1 MTREAKRK
9 AKLRVVDGKTIK
21 RPSKAAFV
29 LVSGLMVICLVVGV
43 VISSLQ
49 AYFGVVNNVVFEK
62 DPSGEAYE
70 EIEAQA
76 KDITL
81 QEAEEGIV
89 LLENK
94 NNTLPLSGETKL
106 NVFGRGGYYSTFGG
120 TGSGAGGTNY
130 TSLYDGLKE
139 AGFELNEEL
148 VSFYEDHA
156 IAAENKGLV
165 GTDFG
170 LYENKPEEIKDLVA
184 SAKTYSD
191 VALYV
196 ISRVGGEG
204 DDLPKDMADYYGG
217 EAGRNYLELNA
228 AEEETLSMLE
238 ESFGTVV
245 VVLNSTNAME
255 LGFLKDEGVDAA
267 LWSGCFGS
275 VGTVALGN
283 ILKGEANPSAKTVDT
298 FAYEMESNPTF
309 YSHGDYDYTNVS
321 YENTAG
327 AAGTGDAESGQDAYH
342 YVDYIEGIYVGY
354 RFYETAAADGFIDY
368 DTTVQYPFGY
378 GQSYASFE
386 QTLDSVD
393 FDGKTVT
400 ATVTV
405 TNTGKVAGK
414 EVVEVYYS
422 APYTLGG
429 IEKSSVVLG
438 GFEKTDV
445 LEPGESQTLSIDISA
460 EDMAS
465 YDYTGVKAKGGAYVL
480 EAGDYEIRLQ
490 KNSHDVIASETI
502 TVAEDVIYNEENAGK
517 RDSDNITAV
526 NLFDDV
532 SKGEGITYLSRADW
546 ANTMPKEQA
555 EHSREA
561 SEETVAFLE
570 DDSIKLEDESKA
582 DWTTKKNGLTLADL
596 QGASYDDERWE
607 DLLDEMSKE
616 EMKTLIQDG
625 GWQTAAVKSIAKAR
639 YLECDGP
646 NGINNLMAKLFAG
659 IKGNMYTN
667 QSMLAQTWNK
677 TLAHEKG
684 VVYGNEAKVYG
695 VAGIYGPAVNIHRSP
710 FSGRNYE
717 YYSEDGFLSGVMA
730 GSEMIGIKEAGTYC
744 YLKHFA
750 VNDQETNRDA
760 GGLLTWLNEQAL
772 REVYLKGFEV
782 AVKMGGATGIMSS
795 FNRIGY
801 TPTAES
807 APLLMTVLR
816 DEWGFRGAVITDCVM
831 ACTTEDINR
840 ATLAGNDLQL
850 SYGLLASISD
860 EVSDTVSGQ
869 QAMRRAT
876 KNILYMVANSDAPQ
890 LYEAK
895 LLTIEK
901 VLICVAVVLIALFAT
916 YYVLRFRKMKKWKS
930 GEKLS

>member
-1 MTREAKRK
+1 MTREEKRK

-21 RPSKAAFV
+21 RPSKVAFV
-29 LVSGLMVICLVVGV
+29 LVSILMVICLAVGV
-43 VISSLQ
+43 VISSFQ
-49 AYFGVVNNVVFEK
+49 AYFGVINNVVFEK
-62 DPSGEAYE
+62 DPSGEAFE
-70 EIEAQA
+70 EIESEA

-81 QEAEEGIV
+81 QEAGEGIV

-94 NNTLPLSGETKL
+94 NNTLPLSGETKI

-139 AGFELNEEL
+139 VGFELNEEL
-148 VSFYEDHA
+148 VSFYEENA
-156 IAAENKGLV
+156 MAAENKGLV

-170 LYENKPEEIKDLVA
+170 LYENNPKDVEA
-184 SAKTYSD
+184 YVENAKSYSD

-196 ISRVGGEG
+196 ISRIGGEG
-204 DDLPKDMADYYGG
+204 DDLPKDMEGYYGG
-217 EAGRNYLELNA
+217 EAGKNYLELNQ
-228 AEEETLSMLE
+228 AERDTLTLLE
-238 ESFGTVV
+238 DNFGTVV

-255 LGFLKDEGVDAA
+255 LGFLEEEQVDAA

-283 ILKGEANPSAKTVDT
+283 ILKGETNPSGKTVDT

-327 AAGTGDAESGQDAYH
+327 AAGTGDAESGEDAYH
-342 YVDYIEGIYVGY
+342 YVDYIEGVYVGY
-354 RFYETAAADGFIDY
+354 RFYETAGADGFIDY

-378 GQSYASFE
+378 GKSYTEFE
-386 QTLDSVD
+386 KTLDSVE
-393 FDGKTVT
+393 FDGTTVT
-400 ATVTV
+400 AKVTV
-405 TNTGKVAGK
+405 KNTGSVAGK
-414 EVVEVYYS
+414 DVAEIYYH

-429 IEKSSVVLG
+429 IEKSEVVLG
-438 GFEKTDV
+438 GFGKTAL
-445 LEPGESQTLSIDISA
+445 LEPGQSETLTIEILA

-490 KNSHDVIASETI
+490 NDSHEVVAKEVINIAS
-502 TVAEDVIYNEENAGK
+502 DVIYNDENDGK
-517 RDSDNITAV
+517 RSTDGITAT

-532 SKGEGITYLSRADW
+532 SNGEGITYLSRADW
-546 ANTMPKEQA
+546 ANTMPTEMAATSK
-555 EHSREA
+555 EA
-561 SEETVAFLE
+561 SEETVAALK
-570 DDSIKLEDESKA
+570 DDSVVIEDTTKA
-582 DWTTKKNGLTLADL
+582 DWSTKKNGLTLLDMK
-596 QGASYDDERWE
+596 GVDYDDELWE
-607 DLLDEMSKE
+607 DLLDEISKE
-616 EMKTLIQDG
+616 EMNMLISSG
-625 GWQTAAVKSIAKAR
+625 GWQSAAIKSIAKAR

-667 QSMLAQTWNK
+667 QAMLAQTWNSD
-677 TLAHEKG
+677 LAYNKG

-717 YYSEDGFLSGVMA
+717 YYSEDGYLSGIMA
-730 GSEMIGIKEAGTYC
+730 GREMIGIKEAGTYC
-744 YLKHFA
+744 YLKHYA

-772 REVYLKGFEV
+772 REIYLKGFEV
-782 AVKMGGATGIMSS
+782 AIKMGGGTGIMSS

-807 APLLMTVLR
+807 SALLQTVLR
-816 DEWGFRGAVITDCVM
+816 SEWGFKGAVITDCVM

-840 ATLAGNDLQL
+840 ATLAGNDFQL
-850 SYGLLASISD
+850 SYGLLSSLSD
-860 EVSDTVSGQ
+860 EVMDSVSGQ
-869 QAMRRAT
+869 KAMRQAV
-876 KNILYMVANSDAPQ
+876 KNILYMEANSDAPI
-890 LYEAK
+890 LYTDK
-895 LLTIEK
+895 MTTVEK
-901 VLICVAVVLIALFAT
+901 ILISIGLVLAALFVC
-916 YYVLRFRKMKKWKS
+916 YYVRRFFKMKKWKS
-930 GEKLS
+930 GEPVK